1 MEIIAALDTA
11 QAAVRVACDAVSRVR
26 DTLFFRFE
34 DPDVLLLARDLER
47 LSRLV
52 YTAQIHLVGDLHNRG
67 AAGTRS
73 CTSTAAM
80 IREALVI
87 SPGDAKGRV
96 NAAKAVIAQ
105 ETVTGVVI
113 DPTLP
118 HLRAA
123 VDDGRIGV
131 EQIRI
136 IQTTMR
142 KIPAQVDPVTRE
154 SCEHTLVEHG
164 QFMEPQRFAR
174 FARRILLIVD
184 PNGDLDKDPSD
195 RVELSIGTRNAETG
209 MTRFTGQLDDE
220 GVEVLTQAIDADS
233 TPRSTDGV
241 PDRRSPA
248 NRRGLALKRLRDS
261 CGPTLQRLARRRL
274 FRAPLT
280 HPSVASAD
288 PNRPESTRIARPS
301 HARHT
306 PGELTISSCSFY
318 GFADGFTAA

>member
-1 MEIIAALDTA
+1 MEIIADLDTA

-67 AAGTRS
+67 AAGTRG
-73 CTSTAAM
+73 CTSTSAM
-80 IREALVI
+80 IRDALVI

-136 IQTTMR
+136 TETTMR
-142 KIPAQVDPVTRE
+142 KIPAQVDPVTRD

-164 QFMEPQRFAR
+164 QIMEPKRFAR
-174 FARRILLIVD
+174 FARDILLIVD

-195 RVELSIGTRNAETG
+195 RVELSIGTRNPETG

-220 GVEVLTQAIDADS
+220 GVELLTQAIDGQH
-233 TPRSTDGV
+233 TPQH
-241 PDRRSPA
+241 
-248 NRRGLALKRLRDS
+248 RRGTGPAITGEPPRPRPERS
-261 CGPTLQRLARRRL
+261 VAPVVGSGCGTDPGWGTPAHHPDDGFPGPEEQGRVRHSGTWWADQRRRGPQVGL
-274 FRAPLT
+274 
-280 HPSVASAD
+280 
-288 PNRPESTRIARPS
+288 
-301 HARHT
+301 
-306 PGELTISSCSFY
+306 
-318 GFADGFTAA
+318 